1 MRQRPIVYK
10 RAVFIRYKPM
20 HVLRGIVVS
29 HNNLANRMGLPR
41 R

>member
-20 HVLRGIVVS
+20 RLLGGIVVS
-29 HNNLANRMGLPR
+29 HNNLANRMALR
-41 R
+41 RR